1 MNSMVEYERPLVSV
15 AIMTYNHS
23 KYIAKAI
30 ESVLMQKVNFKYE
43 IVIAEDFSTDGTRKI
58 VQDYYKKYP
67 DKIRLVL
74 QEKNV
79 GMQAN
84 SDSLRKACRGVYRA
98 NLEGDDYWVS
108 DNKLQYQVDFLENNR
123 DFIAIGGNFKC
134 VDEYGKECRFPWGDI
149 RNTYCFDDEYTIKH
163 LKKWLLFAHTSTVCF
178 RNIFYDFTEEQYKK
192 FVSVKM
198 LGDRRLCLLMVLN
211 GRVKHENK
219 IWMVRRVLPN
229 AASSFTNSIK
239 NTNYFGVNFLW
250 LCEAER
256 YAKEQ
261 FGFVLDMSEKKEMW
275 WKASVKLFLKKPNLE
290 NYTVMRYIFKKSNK
304 KVRYIKLVID
314 KGSVKIPALLKSWGL
329 KECLRRFDF
338 VIRCIY
344 NSHLKYSHVITKHE
358 KLMKKFDKGEN

>member
-1 MNSMVEYERPLVSV
+1 
-15 AIMTYNHS
+15 
-23 KYIAKAI
+23 
-30 ESVLMQKVNFKYE
+30 
-43 IVIAEDFSTDGTRKI
+43 
-58 VQDYYKKYP
+58 
-67 DKIRLVL
+67 
-74 QEKNV
+74 
-79 GMQAN
+79 
-84 SDSLRKACRGVYRA
+84 
-98 NLEGDDYWVS
+98 
-108 DNKLQYQVDFLENNR
+108 
-123 DFIAIGGNFKC
+123 
-134 VDEYGKECRFPWGDI
+134 
-149 RNTYCFDDEYTIKH
+149 
-163 LKKWLLFAHTSTVCF
+163 
-178 RNIFYDFTEEQYKK
+178 
-192 FVSVKM
+192 
-198 LGDRRLCLLMVLN
+198 MVLN

-358 KLMKKFDKGEN
+358 KLIKKFDKGEN